1 MYGNFPPT
9 NTVCTPYIPINVWSW
24 PTLVIYGVCVCARF
38 WPTLVIYG
46 VCVVCVC
53 VCVQFWPT
61 LVINGVCVHGSGQP
75 WVQAISN
82 MTGRTKI
89 ACNDQIHEE
98 GNNHFQK
105 NTLTSAKA

>member
-1 MYGNFPPT
+1 MVLANPSHIR
-9 NTVCTPYIPINVWSW
+9 C
-24 PTLVIYGVCVCARF
+24 VCVCTVLANPSHIRC
-38 WPTLVIYG
+38 
-46 VCVVCVC
+46 VCCVCVC